1 MYRLI
6 TAEAMQ
12 DGVIPFVWDTNATGS
27 NTLTV
32 INRRDGSVFDQYDLS
47 GITAGVG
54 EAKEDY
60 ESIFPAPPTTD
71 ISLVSAGKSSGGN
84 VYDLCGRVVKSHV
97 SNIWEAGLPKGIYLF
112 QGKKYV
118 KD

>member
-1 MYRLI
+1 
-6 TAEAMQ
+6 MQ

-71 ISLVSAGKSSGGN
+71 ISPVSAGKSSAGN

-97 SNIWEAGLPKGIYLF
+97 SNFRETSLPKGIYLF